1 MQNPPVN
8 PQDMI
13 LVSQQET
20 YSGSSF
26 FGIAVIIIVITFV
39 IYTVILPKFKNNNKD
54 ES

>member
-26 FGIAVIIIVITFV
+26 FAVAVLLIVATFV
-39 IYTVILPKFKNNNKD
+39 IYTVILPKFKKNDK
-54 ES
+54 E